1 MASAPPTA
9 RELMSLGMFVFGMES
24 APYQTL
30 TRSREW
36 RHATADRHG
45 ARPAAQ
51 FVGPGPETVSLAGLL
66 VPELGA
72 RFSSLET
79 LATMAGEG
87 DTHPLVDG
95 QGRVWGHYR
104 ITRMEEEQRAIM
116 AGGAPRQVG
125 FRIELERGD
134 DKVEGPAA

>member
-1 MASAPPTA
+1 MQTEQGQALADEFSVPYFECSAKTNTNVQ
-9 RELMSLGMFVFGMES
+9 EMF
-24 APYQTL
+24 
-30 TRSREW
+30 
-36 RHATADRHG
+36 
-45 ARPAAQ
+45 
-51 FVGPGPETVSLAGLL
+51 LA
-66 VPELGA
+66 
-72 RFSSLET
+72 

-125 FRIELERGD
+125 FRIDLERGD